1 MVPQASKCRQSK
13 KSKNKSSG
21 NKLSRQVRKTWRLKL
36 KSSEKD
42 LRKKK
47 VIKGKY
53 QETKQAAAEEA
64 LARHEHLLGQWVLV
78 HSEQAGQKSF
88 GFVGKVA
95 EIDKGLASVVDERVK
110 HKVQVKAALL
120 QQLAAPPQD
129 S

>member
-1 MVPQASKCRQSK
+1 M
-13 KSKNKSSG
+13 
-21 NKLSRQVRKTWRLKL
+21 KLR
-36 KSSEKD
+36 SSEKNS
-42 LRKKK
+42 RKKK

-53 QETKQAAAEEA
+53 QDAKQAAAAGA
-64 LARHEHLLGQWVLV
+64 LACHEHLLGQLVLV

-110 HKVQVKAALL
+110 HKVQVKAAWL